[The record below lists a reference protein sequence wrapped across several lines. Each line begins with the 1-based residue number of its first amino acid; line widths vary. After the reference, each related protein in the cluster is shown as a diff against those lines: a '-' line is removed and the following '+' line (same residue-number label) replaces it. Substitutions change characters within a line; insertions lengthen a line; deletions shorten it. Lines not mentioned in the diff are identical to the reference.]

1 VNEAAC
7 QMDHSIL
14 ESVIK
19 ITNQRDV
26 DSLEYSLVATL
37 AEMVTFSEVGIYKL
51 VDDGNQSYLEEVVKL
66 KFDENRQPEEA
77 LEWTENSNII
87 ARDQNI
93 QECLDT
99 GLQIPF
105 YENDRLTRLIMPI
118 TCDKKVV
125 AAVNL
130 NAKID
135 LTPYAKML
143 EGMIRIYENYLFILD
158 ESEKDKL
165 TGLFNRRTFDKKL
178 DRLLQ
183 IQRNQQIRLIES
195 QSDKEQRSLKPHSET
210 WLAMIDIDDFKK
222 INDSHGH
229 VFGDAVLSLLAH
241 KMKLCFRQAD
251 YLFRFGGEE
260 FVVILEPHPK
270 EQAYIT
276 LERFRA
282 AIAEHDFPLVGRV
295 TVSIG
300 YAKIIETDYPP
311 AILDSADKALYY
323 SKTHGKNTIYNYET
337 LVKDQM
343 VEKTCIGSSINTG

>member
-1 VNEAAC
+1 
-7 QMDHSIL
+7 MDHSIL

-37 AEMVTFSEVGIYKL
+37 AEMITFSEIGIYKL
-51 VDDGNQSYLEEVVKL
+51 IDDGNQSYLEEVVKI
-66 KFDENRQPEEA
+66 KFDENRQPEKSI
-77 LEWTENSNII
+77 EWTENSHII
-87 ARDQNI
+87 SRDTNI
-93 QECLDT
+93 QKCLDS
-99 GLQIPF
+99 GLPIQF
-105 YENDRLTRLIMPI
+105 CDNNSLNRLIMPI
-118 TCDKKVV
+118 ICDKKVV
-125 AAVNL
+125 AAINL
-130 NAKID
+130 NTTIN
-135 LTPYAKML
+135 LTPYVKML

-183 IQRNQQIRLIES
+183 IQRNQQVRLIES
-195 QSDKEQRSLKPHSET
+195 QSDKEKRSLKPHSET

-222 INDSHGH
+222 VNDTHGH
-229 VFGDAVLSLLAH
+229 VFGDAVLLLLAH

-276 LERFRA
+276 LDRFRA
-282 AIAEHDFPLVGRV
+282 AIAEHNFPLVGQV

-300 YAKIIETDYPP
+300 YAQITETDYPP

-323 SKTHGKNTIYNYET
+323 AKTHGKNTIYNYET
-337 LVKDQM
+337 LVSDQSI
-343 VEKTCIGSSINTG
+343 EKTCMGSSISTG